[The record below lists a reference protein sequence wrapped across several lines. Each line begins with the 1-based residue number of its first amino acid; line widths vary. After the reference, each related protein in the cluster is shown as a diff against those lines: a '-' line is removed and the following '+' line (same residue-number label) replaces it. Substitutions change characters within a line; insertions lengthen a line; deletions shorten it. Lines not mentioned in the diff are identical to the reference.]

1 MNDSL
6 TVRMDSELKRGFVE
20 VVESLGLDAPTA
32 IRMFAKQT
40 VKAQALPLSLNA
52 KVLGEKDTLAFLD
65 NIRADWGEW

>member
-1 MNDSL
+1 
-6 TVRMDSELKRGFVE
+6 MDQELKKDFVE

-40 VKAQALPLSLNA
+40 VKTRALPLSLNA
-52 KVLGEKDTLAFLD
+52 KALDDQDTLAFLD

>member
-52 KVLGEKDTLAFLD
+52 KALGEQDTLAFLD